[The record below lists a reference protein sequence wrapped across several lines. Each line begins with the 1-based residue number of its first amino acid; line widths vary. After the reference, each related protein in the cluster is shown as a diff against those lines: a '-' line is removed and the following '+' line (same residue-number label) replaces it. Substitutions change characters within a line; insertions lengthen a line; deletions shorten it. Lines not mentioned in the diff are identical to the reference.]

1 MTLRVRASS
10 PPCTPTPLHP
20 PQRGLMNLAF
30 ATKIKIIGNAASLKP
45 EVSNSNFFNPN
56 SFSDLESET
65 SERSSTKNRF

>member
-1 MTLRVRASS
+1 
-10 PPCTPTPLHP
+10 
-20 PQRGLMNLAF
+20 MNLAF